1 MHFSDTWADAG
12 AQKIPAA
19 WRSTSVDTLA
29 ADLRAYVKTTLKAFT
44 DAGIKLQIL
53 SLGNEI
59 TSGMLYPLGRIDK
72 NNFAGF
78 AKLWAAARAGVRDAV
93 AAGTTNPQVMIHVD
107 NGWKKDTMTWF
118 FQGVFA
124 TGVVKTSDV
133 DAIGVSF
140 YPFYDTG
147 ATIAALTSSLSSL
160 AQTYGKPLY
169 VAETDY
175 PTECTKVKLSASYP
189 PSPAGQVQWTT
200 AVINVLTS
208 LPNKLGAGI
217 FYWEPAYVSTAGLGS
232 QCEAALLFSVDWSGW
247 PKTKATALSSVAMF
261 KQGSARTYE
270 DFSVVASP

>member
-1 MHFSDTWADAG
+1 
-12 AQKIPAA
+12 
-19 WRSTSVDTLA
+19 
-29 ADLRAYVKTTLKAFT
+29 
-44 DAGIKLQIL
+44 
-53 SLGNEI
+53 
-59 TSGMLYPLGRIDK
+59 
-72 NNFAGF
+72 
-78 AKLWAAARAGVRDAV
+78 
-93 AAGTTNPQVMIHVD
+93 
-107 NGWKKDTMTWF
+107 
-118 FQGVFA
+118 
-124 TGVVKTSDV
+124 
-133 DAIGVSF
+133 VSF

-261 KQGSARTYE
+261 KQGSARTYD
-270 DFSVVASP
+270 DFSMVASP